1 VSEIDDGNDSDSEAR
16 EFPTCSIAGCDRRGV
31 HYFGEMELPVVDTGE
46 YEAVG
51 TTDFDSLT
59 DEEQFEVSEWGGE
72 YESIEYYECQHHY
85 YERNEEPADHEE
97 LPRNEEDEEK

>member
-1 VSEIDDGNDSDSEAR
+1 
-16 EFPTCSIAGCDRRGV
+16 
-31 HYFGEMELPVVDTGE
+31 MELPVVDTGE

-51 TTDFDSLT
+51 TTDFDSLS

-85 YERNEEPADHEE
+85 YERNEEPDGHED
-97 LPRNEEDEEK
+97 LSSNQSGEDE